1 MKKYLGVLLLVVIVI
16 IGVII
21 INNKNTSSQP
31 AAAALANPKGG
42 VTTTLGSQVSEGGGV
57 PVDADRK
64 LRVTVIN
71 GQCVYQIRN
80 WVFGSW
86 NIVQVS
92 PYDTGVGACPG
103 LLTKL

>member
-16 IGVII
+16 IGIVV

-31 AAAALANPKGG
+31 AAAVLANPKGV
-42 VTTTLGSQVSEGGGV
+42 VTTTTAVQVPKGGDI
-57 PVDADRK
+57 PVDAERK
-64 LRVTVIN
+64 LRITVIN
-71 GQCVYQIRN
+71 GQCVYQVRN
-80 WVFGSW
+80 WLFGSW

-103 LLTKL
+103 LQSVL